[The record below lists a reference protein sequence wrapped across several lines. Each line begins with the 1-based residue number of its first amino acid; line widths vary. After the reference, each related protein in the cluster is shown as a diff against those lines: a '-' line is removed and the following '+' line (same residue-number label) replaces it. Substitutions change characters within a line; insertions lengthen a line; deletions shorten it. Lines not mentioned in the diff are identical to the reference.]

1 MMLLFVLIGFF
12 SGMTAS
18 MGLGGGSILILF
30 LTMVLNYEQ
39 KTAQGVNLLFFIPI
53 ALFSTIVYIKNG
65 IIEWKKIIPTIIA
78 GMISS
83 FISANI
89 LVKMSSSL
97 LRKTFGAFILII
109 GIKTLFSLTKSRKIS
124 SPLS

>member
-65 IIEWKKIIPTIIA
+65 IIEWKKIIPTIIT

>member
-65 IIEWKKIIPTIIA
+65 IIEWKKIIPTIIT

-89 LVKMSSSL
+89 FVKMSSSL

>member
-65 IIEWKKIIPTIIA
+65 IIEWKKIIPTIIT

-97 LRKTFGAFILII
+97 LRKAFGAFILII

>member
-1 MMLLFVLIGFF
+1 MLLFVLIGFF

-65 IIEWKKIIPTIIA
+65 IIEWKKIIPTIIT

-97 LRKTFGAFILII
+97 LRKAFGAFILII

>member
-1 MMLLFVLIGFF
+1 MLLFVLIGFF

-65 IIEWKKIIPTIIA
+65 IIEWKKIIPTIIT